1 MKRWMAGILML
12 AMLCSVAALGEED
25 ASTLVTYDGEAYY
38 GDNAYVS
45 DCTPLTGASDGE
57 LANVENAVAA
67 LSGWYI
73 PYGTSFSFNDTVGP
87 RTAENGFVEAI
98 NGRGSYAMGGG
109 VARVAT
115 TLYLTLLQVDGVQF
129 DEITC
134 YGDRFTG
141 NYVTDGALAVVTD
154 YASGRDFA
162 FTNYVEDMMLNFWIE
177 GDELWCEVEF
187 MQADQGASVEDGRVC
202 VASAC
207 LELHG
212 ASGLQANVLRAAS
225 SVDGY
230 VLESG
235 DSFSF
240 NAIVGPRTAANGY
253 VQAVNGRGVRVVGGG
268 VAFFVLLILFG
279 LFLTRNDPSTG
290 YYSYQDSCYYY
301 SSRDYNGLNWF
312 YYDADQDTWEGPL
325 YSAQVPEALETKKK
339 SKAYFIASQWEQEM
353 PCDDF
358 SSSVYAQDLETRL
371 HTQEGYFLWDDIYYY
386 HLSDVYDG
394 NWYRYDGQ
402 WKAAGFSSLPDQLQ
416 HPSLAK
422 NCFVSLEYPGSC
434 GISDFSETLFYRDYN
449 ASQRISRG
457 YYRVDDDVLY
467 HLGDYYFDGWYTYDY
482 DDDTWRS
489 IDMDAVPEPLHHP
502 SMAEDFY
509 FTPTWDAS
517 TQFSDFEDTDAYKKD
532 SKQWNNDD
540 DDSYHW
546 DSNDSWDSGDTDWD
560 SDW

>member
-12 AMLCSVAALGEED
+12 AMLCSVAALGEEN
-25 ASTLVTYDGEAYY
+25 AATLETYDGAPYY
-38 GDNAYVS
+38 GNNAYVS
-45 DCTPLTGASDGE
+45 DCTPLTGASDAE
-57 LANVENAVAA
+57 RANVENAVAA

-207 LELHG
+207 LELRG

-268 VAFFVLLILFG
+268 VAQVASVMWLAIKDLQGVTVTEKSTYGNRYNQDYVDSSADAILTDYNADTDFA
-279 LFLTRNDPSTG
+279 FRNDTDATLTISVYEENG
-290 YYSYQDSCYYY
+290 YLNCDVYQEEEEA
-301 SSRDYNGLNWF
+301 GLNW
-312 YYDADQDTWEGPL
+312 
-325 YSAQVPEALETKKK
+325 
-339 SKAYFIASQWEQEM
+339 
-353 PCDDF
+353 
-358 SSSVYAQDLETRL
+358 
-371 HTQEGYFLWDDIYYY
+371 
-386 HLSDVYDG
+386 
-394 NWYRYDGQ
+394 
-402 WKAAGFSSLPDQLQ
+402 
-416 HPSLAK
+416 
-422 NCFVSLEYPGSC
+422 
-434 GISDFSETLFYRDYN
+434 
-449 ASQRISRG
+449 
-457 YYRVDDDVLY
+457 
-467 HLGDYYFDGWYTYDY
+467 
-482 DDDTWRS
+482 
-489 IDMDAVPEPLHHP
+489 
-502 SMAEDFY
+502 
-509 FTPTWDAS
+509 
-517 TQFSDFEDTDAYKKD
+517 
-532 SKQWNNDD
+532 
-540 DDSYHW
+540 
-546 DSNDSWDSGDTDWD
+546 
-560 SDW
+560 

>member
-1 MKRWMAGILML
+1 MKRWMAGMLML
-12 AMLCSVAALGEED
+12 AMLCSVVALGEENS
-25 ASTLVTYDGEAYY
+25 AALVTYDGEAYY

-115 TLYLTLLQVDGVQF
+115 TLYLTLLQVDGVQY

-207 LELHG
+207 LELRG

-268 VAFFVLLILFG
+268 VAQVASVMWLAIKDLQGVTVTEKSTYGNRYNQDYVDSSADAILTDYNADTDFA
-279 LFLTRNDPSTG
+279 FRNDTDATLTISVYEENG
-290 YYSYQDSCYYY
+290 YLNCDVYQEEEEA
-301 SSRDYNGLNWF
+301 GLNW
-312 YYDADQDTWEGPL
+312 
-325 YSAQVPEALETKKK
+325 
-339 SKAYFIASQWEQEM
+339 
-353 PCDDF
+353 
-358 SSSVYAQDLETRL
+358 
-371 HTQEGYFLWDDIYYY
+371 
-386 HLSDVYDG
+386 
-394 NWYRYDGQ
+394 
-402 WKAAGFSSLPDQLQ
+402 
-416 HPSLAK
+416 
-422 NCFVSLEYPGSC
+422 
-434 GISDFSETLFYRDYN
+434 
-449 ASQRISRG
+449 
-457 YYRVDDDVLY
+457 
-467 HLGDYYFDGWYTYDY
+467 
-482 DDDTWRS
+482 
-489 IDMDAVPEPLHHP
+489 
-502 SMAEDFY
+502 
-509 FTPTWDAS
+509 
-517 TQFSDFEDTDAYKKD
+517 
-532 SKQWNNDD
+532 
-540 DDSYHW
+540 
-546 DSNDSWDSGDTDWD
+546 
-560 SDW
+560 